1 MADLRDIYQEV
12 ILEHAKS
19 PRNFHALEKP
29 TVKAEGY
36 NPLCGDRCT
45 VYVALE
51 GDVIEDIGFQGSGC
65 AISRASASM
74 MTQSLKGKTVNEAEN
89 LFHRFVG
96 LATGQGGIGNQAEF
110 GKLAAFGGVAEFPAR
125 VKCATLAW
133 HTLQAALHGDREP
146 VTTE

>member
-36 NPLCGDRCT
+36 NPLCGDRCS
-45 VYVALE
+45 VYVALQ

-74 MTQSLKGKTVNEAEN
+74 MTQSLKGKTVDEAED

-96 LATGQGGIGNQAEF
+96 LATGQSGNGNHAGF

-133 HTLQAALHGDREP
+133 HTLQAALRGDRQP

>member
-19 PRNFHALEKP
+19 PRNFRELENS
-29 TVKAEGY
+29 TVRAEGY

-45 VYVALE
+45 VYVALQ

-74 MTQSLKGKTVNEAEN
+74 MTQSLKGKTVNEAED

-96 LATGQGGIGNQAEF
+96 LATGQGRNGNHAEI
-110 GKLAAFGGVAEFPAR
+110 GKLAVFGGVAEFPAR

>member
-1 MADLRDIYQEV
+1 MADLRE
-12 ILEHAKS
+12 S

-74 MTQSLKGKTVNEAEN
+74 MTQSLKGKTVNEAED

-96 LATGQGGIGNQAEF
+96 LATGQDGNGTHAEF
-110 GKLAAFGGVAEFPAR
+110 GKLAVFGGVAEFPAR